1 VVDIYHKPHTPSY
14 ILARDGLGDI
24 SERHPDLDLT
34 PDTLSSC
41 HPCLEISSRS
51 GVDVALDFIRDM
63 PSRSITYLVLGPFTN
78 LALMMRQDSE
88 TIINRIGRVVSMG
101 GALDVPGNTSPVAEC
116 VLNLFSN
123 IYNYTAVYQRSTH
136 SQLLRGPLRGQGA
149 LDFPINAQRFTS
161 GSFPH
166 APFRYHDTTSTS
178 I

>member
-1 VVDIYHKPHTPSY
+1 MADIHHKPHTPSY
-14 ILARDGLGDI
+14 ILPRDGLGGI
-24 SERHPDLDLT
+24 SERHPDLNLP
-34 PDTLSSC
+34 PDILSRG
-41 HPCLEISSRS
+41 HPCLDISSRS

-63 PSRSITYLVLGPFTN
+63 PSRSITYLVLGPLTN

-116 VLNLFSN
+116 VLNLFQYLPLYCCLSMP
-123 IYNYTAVYQRSTH
+123 H
-136 SQLLRGPLRGQGA
+136 SQLLRGPLCGQRA
-149 LDFPINAQRFTS
+149 PDFPVTAQRFTS

-166 APFRYHDTTSTS
+166 ASFRYLDTASTS